1 MNKYS
6 HLFQASVNYFSSIS
20 FWIMIFNQKPTVFII
35 VFAGI
40 AYLFII
46 CLFWRDEGTATSSL
60 PPIKTSGSRHIAE
73 NDFEENGDSKGILFW
88 TDFYCNKWFIYY
100 SIDLVCSSNFFLSV
114 TSGLLFW
121 LRDFIQGNDDVFTH
135 LDETDNASLR
145 LGPYEFSNKRNLSFC
160 NNRRVSNLKVIYN
173 SVDPSKWQGTLIRIH
188 RKLQFSIYFC
198 AGGGSK
204 SVAIPRSQKYTNTR
218 NWYDV
223 VNGTDPKNCLLPCT
237 QILIYYVD
245 ERIW

>member
-20 FWIMIFNQKPTVFII
+20 FWIMIFNQKTTVLII

-88 TDFYCNKWFIYY
+88 TDFYCTKWFITQLIKFVAVIFSFQLLQDYY
-100 SIDLVCSSNFFLSV
+100 FGWE
-114 TSGLLFW
+114 TSFKA
-121 LRDFIQGNDDVFTH
+121 TMM
-135 LDETDNASLR
+135 SL
-145 LGPYEFSNKRNLSFC
+145 P
-160 NNRRVSNLKVIYN
+160 
-173 SVDPSKWQGTLIRIH
+173 T
-188 RKLQFSIYFC
+188 
-198 AGGGSK
+198 
-204 SVAIPRSQKYTNTR
+204 
-218 NWYDV
+218 
-223 VNGTDPKNCLLPCT
+223 
-237 QILIYYVD
+237 
-245 ERIW
+245 